1 MARSESAR
9 RRTFDDAA
17 DLYDRVR
24 PTYPPQLFDDLAD
37 LADLRSES
45 RVLEIGCGT
54 GQATIALAE
63 RGYEIVAVEL
73 GANMGAL
80 ARRHLARFPR
90 VHVVVS
96 AFEEWPLPVE
106 RFDAVVSATAFH
118 WLDPAVRVIKSADAL
133 RPGGTLA
140 TIHIHHITGGDQ
152 NFWVEVQRCYERW
165 DPKTPPLLG
174 LLSAADVAPDAAE
187 LDQSG
192 RFGPITFRRYE
203 WNVSYSTGSYLD
215 LLRTYSD
222 HRALE
227 PRARD
232 GLLVCIGDLID
243 SRYEGCVTKGY
254 LAELW
259 LAQCVEP

>member
-37 LADLRSES
+37 LAARRSES

-140 TIHIHHITGGDQ
+140 TIHIHHITGGDP
-152 NFWVEVQRCYERW
+152 NFWVEVQRCYETSRRTL
-165 DPKTPPLLG
+165 PNLI
-174 LLSAADVAPDAAE
+174 SRAA
-187 LDQSG
+187 SG
-192 RFGPITFRRYE
+192 RSPSVATNGMFRTRRCHT
-203 WNVSYSTGSYLD
+203 STCCAPT
-215 LLRTYSD
+215 RTIEPSS
-222 HRALE
+222 RA
-227 PRARD
+227 PGTA
-232 GLLVCIGDLID
+232 C
-243 SRYEGCVTKGY
+243 SPASAT
-254 LAELW
+254 
-259 LAQCVEP
+259 